1 MGYIKSE
8 LEISENEY
16 YKLITARNNSAKC
29 FHGMVE
35 EIAYRS
41 AFPPNAYECT
51 TPMDVREDE
60 KEGKY
65 YASWYHWDS
74 CD

>member
-1 MGYIKSE
+1 MGYIRTE
-8 LEISENEY
+8 LEINENEY
-16 YKLITARNNSAKC
+16 YKLMTARNNSKKQ
-29 FHGMVE
+29 FHDMIE

-41 AFPPNAYECT
+41 MFKPNAYGCS
-51 TPMDVREDE
+51 TPMEVFESC
-60 KEGKY
+60 GKF